1 MLAVPCKGCES
12 RKIDCHEKCERYE
25 AYSKERMDLHNSRQ
39 SQYLLSTYQ
48 ESQTINAKWRKKWG
62 MKS

>member
-1 MLAVPCKGCES
+1 MLAVPCKGCEN
-12 RKIDCHEKCERYE
+12 RQVDCHEKCERYAE
-25 AYSKERMDLHNSRQ
+25 YSKERMDLHNSRQ

-48 ESQTINAKWRKKWG
+48 ESQTIRAKWRKKWG